1 MMTAEQAV
9 FFAILLCVAG
19 ALLTLPLSGHKIVAG
34 WLAFVITGASAA
46 CMFFAADRVLLRGAS
61 VQSATFFHLF
71 RFHVDGLSA
80 LFLVLA
86 AFIGVLAALYSIA
99 YMPHYRDYGVARY
112 YPSFLLLLGGIYGL
126 LSTSNVLWTF
136 LLFWQWMTLPGYV
149 LIRFEHKNNN
159 NVRAA
164 YKFLLMMEL
173 ACAAILIGAAILAA
187 PAQAAS
193 AVKYDFETLSGNLP
207 LLLLLRPGM
216 TALAFTLFLA
226 GFGVLMGMWPFGQF
240 WLPDAEPA
248 CPSPASALI
257 SGVMIKVGVYGF
269 IRYFLF
275 LVPASAL
282 SMYPLAR
289 WGLVIA
295 LLGTVTLFTGT
306 MQALK
311 QEQSKRL
318 LAFHSIGQIGYVL
331 LGIGA
336 CMALLPAS
344 SPAMQ
349 GLAALALTGAL
360 FHALNHGLFKG
371 LLFLN
376 AGSMLYATGTQD
388 LNQMGG
394 LMKFMPLTGL
404 TALIASFSISGVPL
418 FNGFASKWS
427 IYVAAIQGGAAVRY
441 LPLLAVIAILTSVLT
456 LASFVKFFG
465 ASFLSRSSALVK
477 QRAAESKIE
486 VPWLMQLP
494 QLVLAFFC
502 LFLGIVPA
510 IAFTLI
516 QRALQASGQGLSN
529 ALATAAPT
537 GSWTGLQLPDVSALF
552 MPFVLAVIL
561 GLTFLLSYAISKL
574 GHAPRRAAAPWLCGY
589 ATEADCN
596 RYVAHNFYSEIKRYF
611 RWLGGLPQTRPAQT
625 ALRKLP

>member
-9 FFAILLCVAG
+9 FTAIVLCVAG
-19 ALLTLPLSGHKIVAG
+19 ALLTLLVSRHKTVAG
-34 WLAFVITGASAA
+34 WLAFALTSATA
-46 CMFFAADRVLLRGAS
+46 VLIFFAVHSVLIDGPS
-61 VQSATFFHLF
+61 VQSATFLKVFRVHL
-71 RFHVDGLSA
+71 DGLSA
-80 LFLVLA
+80 LFLMLA
-86 AFIGVLAALYSIA
+86 AFMGTLAALYSIA
-99 YMPHYRDYGVARY
+99 YMRHYLDNRVARY
-112 YPSFLLLLGGIYGL
+112 YPCFLLLLGGIYGV
-126 LSTSNVLWTF
+126 LSTADMLWIF
-136 LLFWQWMTLPGYV
+136 LFFWQLMALPSFA
-149 LIRFEHKNNN
+149 LIRFEHNKEH
-159 NVRAA
+159 VRAA
-164 YKFLLMMEL
+164 WKYLLMMEL
-173 ACAAILIGAAILAA
+173 AGLALLIAAAILAT
-187 PAQAAS
+187 PAQAVGAL
-193 AVKYDFETLSGNLP
+193 KYDFETVSGNLP
-207 LLLLLRPGM
+207 LLLLMRPGI
-216 TALAFTLFLA
+216 TALAFALVLA

-257 SGVMIKVGVYGF
+257 SGVMIKVGVYGL
-269 IRYFLF
+269 IRYFLW

-282 SMYPLAR
+282 SLYPLGK
-289 WGLVIA
+289 WGFVIA

-318 LAFHSIGQIGYVL
+318 LAFHSIGQIGYIL

-344 SPAMQ
+344 SPATQ
-349 GLAALALTGAL
+349 ALAALALTGAL

-388 LNQMGG
+388 LNRMGG

-404 TALIASFSISGVPL
+404 TALVASFSISGVPL

-427 IYVAAIQGGAAVRY
+427 IYVSAIQGGAAVRY

-456 LASFVKFFG
+456 LASFIKFFG

-477 QRAAESKIE
+477 QRSAESKLE

-494 QLVLAFFC
+494 QIVLAFFC
-502 LFLGIVPA
+502 VLLGIVPG
-510 IAFTLI
+510 IAFGLI
-516 QRALQASGQGLSN
+516 RYALQASGQGLTN
-529 ALATAAPT
+529 TLATATPT
-537 GSWTGLQLPDVSALF
+537 GSWTGLQSPNASALF
-552 MPFVLAVIL
+552 VPLALAVIL

-574 GHAPRRAAAPWLCGY
+574 GHSPHRAAAPWLCGY
-589 ATEADCN
+589 AAEADCN

-611 RWLGGLPQTRPAQT
+611 RWLGGLPHVPRQPAI
-625 ALRKLP
+625 RKLP